1 VNTFSFRFLAKN
13 PSTQKWLSFS
23 HGYLTLSANFTLGS
37 IETEGSS
44 SNDLVLTILD
54 LQIIGSPKVYEETN
68 KNLLIDPATVIE
80 RFNTNKYHILAQDF
94 KINLTELVNLQCLG
108 ISKISVE
115 SVVDG
120 ISIEAIKSD

>member
-1 VNTFSFRFLAKN
+1 M
-13 PSTQKWLSFS
+13 
-23 HGYLTLSANFTLGS
+23 
-37 IETEGSS
+37 
-44 SNDLVLTILD
+44 
-54 LQIIGSPKVYEETN
+54 YEETN

-94 KINLTELVNLQCLG
+94 KINLAELVNLQCLG

>member
-1 VNTFSFRFLAKN
+1 M
-13 PSTQKWLSFS
+13 
-23 HGYLTLSANFTLGS
+23 
-37 IETEGSS
+37 
-44 SNDLVLTILD
+44 
-54 LQIIGSPKVYEETN
+54 YEETN
-68 KNLLIDPATVIE
+68 KNLLIDAATVIE

-94 KINLTELVNLQCLG
+94 KINLAELVNLQCLG

>member
-1 VNTFSFRFLAKN
+1 M
-13 PSTQKWLSFS
+13 
-23 HGYLTLSANFTLGS
+23 
-37 IETEGSS
+37 
-44 SNDLVLTILD
+44 
-54 LQIIGSPKVYEETN
+54 YEETN
-68 KNLLIDPATVIE
+68 KNKMMEPETVIE

-94 KINLTELVNLQCLG
+94 KINLAELVNLQCLG

>member
-1 VNTFSFRFLAKN
+1 
-13 PSTQKWLSFS
+13 
-23 HGYLTLSANFTLGS
+23 
-37 IETEGSS
+37 
-44 SNDLVLTILD
+44 
-54 LQIIGSPKVYEETN
+54 VYEETN
-68 KNLLIDPATVIE
+68 KNLLIDPASVIE

-94 KINLTELVNLQCLG
+94 KINLAELVNVQCLG

>member
-1 VNTFSFRFLAKN
+1 
-13 PSTQKWLSFS
+13 
-23 HGYLTLSANFTLGS
+23 
-37 IETEGSS
+37 
-44 SNDLVLTILD
+44 
-54 LQIIGSPKVYEETN
+54 VYEETN
-68 KNLLIDPATVIE
+68 KNLLIDGATVIE

-94 KINLTELVNLQCLG
+94 KINLAELVNLQCLG

>member
-1 VNTFSFRFLAKN
+1 
-13 PSTQKWLSFS
+13 
-23 HGYLTLSANFTLGS
+23 
-37 IETEGSS
+37 
-44 SNDLVLTILD
+44 
-54 LQIIGSPKVYEETN
+54 VYEETN

-94 KINLTELVNLQCLG
+94 KINLAELVNLQCLG

>member
-1 VNTFSFRFLAKN
+1 M
-13 PSTQKWLSFS
+13 
-23 HGYLTLSANFTLGS
+23 
-37 IETEGSS
+37 
-44 SNDLVLTILD
+44 
-54 LQIIGSPKVYEETN
+54 YEETN
-68 KNLLIDPATVIE
+68 KNLLIDPASVIE

-94 KINLTELVNLQCLG
+94 KINLAELVNVQCLG